1 MLCDVCREKEATVQ
15 LTQVVKGEVALLHLC
30 PRCAAE
36 RGVETTMAVPQKNL
50 LGDFLHQVQAQSH
63 VASLEALECAS
74 CGMTMRDFRST
85 GRVGCANCYVTFDHS
100 LRELLRRV
108 HGSAKHVGR
117 VYEPPALDLSPRDS
131 EAGVLRD
138 RLRRAIQNEEFELAA
153 SLRDQLKG
161 ME

>member
-63 VASLEALECAS
+63 VASLEALECTS

-100 LRELLRRV
+100 LRELLPAQAPLPPRWSRGPSPTFLDIASHRHGAAARHAIRRRP
-108 HGSAKHVGR
+108 GESR
-117 VYEPPALDLSPRDS
+117 T
-131 EAGVLRD
+131 
-138 RLRRAIQNEEFELAA
+138 RRRYR
-153 SLRDQLKG
+153 S
-161 ME
+161 